1 MSINHLDQDQLAV
14 YHPTDDSFIN
24 DPVSMKFKFN
34 TNEDARNNDI
44 QHMIDCMSENIL
56 PSHSKKKERSMRMQL
71 QNTKNPI
78 RERPIPKKKKKK
90 YPTKPKN
97 HSKIAKLKESRTLY

>member
-1 MSINHLDQDQLAV
+1 MSINHLEQDKLAV

-24 DPVSMKFKFN
+24 DPDSMKFKFN
-34 TNEDARNNDI
+34 TDEDARNNDI